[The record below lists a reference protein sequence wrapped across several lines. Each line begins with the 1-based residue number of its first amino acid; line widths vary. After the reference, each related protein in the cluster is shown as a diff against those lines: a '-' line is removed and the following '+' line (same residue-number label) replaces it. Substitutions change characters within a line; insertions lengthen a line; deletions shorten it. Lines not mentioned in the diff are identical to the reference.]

1 MNDEGASPGP
11 GSDGTGRPRTRAQVQ
26 SDLAGDRK
34 RMHDERRR
42 RPRRWPIPLIGLAAV
57 AAAVFVVTGSGRSG
71 HSQQVASAPV
81 SPKITT
87 NTNTNTNTTAT
98 TTTTTTTTAPP
109 YVPPQ
114 VTPTVTPPQ
123 AGEGTWTATDTWDPG
138 PPSLMTTTFRPDRAN
153 PSTVAYAVWMRS
165 SSTQLALYPGYKGPG
180 TIPAGMDR
188 GPQMIPTSGRPSL
201 LAAFNSGFYTADS
214 AAGFYAHGNLYDPM
228 INGLA
233 TVVSRTDGTVD
244 IAGWTG
250 GPTPDASVVTAR
262 QNLPLLVD
270 AGAPT
275 VAAQTPSTWGL
286 TLHGVPQ
293 VWRTGLGIDGHG
305 NLIYV
310 AAPFQT
316 AASLA
321 QLLVQLGS
329 VRGMQLDINPEWP
342 VYITYGGPGAAS
354 PMLFVPN
361 PNQIA
366 SRFLYSSTKDFFAI
380 YQKPTEVTVQP
391 W

>member
-1 MNDEGASPGP
+1 MNDDGVGPGP
-11 GSDGTGRPRTRAQVQ
+11 GSDGTGPQRTRAQVQ
-26 SDLAGDRK
+26 SDLSGDRK
-34 RMHDERRR
+34 RIDDERRR
-42 RPRRWPIPLIGLAAV
+42 RVRTRLFPLIGLAVVAV
-57 AAAVFVVTGSGRSG
+57 VIFVVTDSGVSG
-71 HSQQVASAPV
+71 PKQRVASTPDPPT
-81 SPKITT
+81 SIK
-87 NTNTNTNTTAT
+87 
-98 TTTTTTTTAPP
+98 TTTTTTTAPP
-109 YVPPQ
+109 YVPPPA
-114 VTPTVTPPQ
+114 TPTVTPAQ

-138 PPSLMTTTFRPDRAN
+138 PPSVMTTTFRPDPAN
-153 PSTVAYAVWMRS
+153 PTIVAYAAWMRS

-228 INGLA
+228 IDGLA

-244 IAGWTG
+244 IVSWTG
-250 GPTPDASVVTAR
+250 GTTPDASIVTAR

-275 VAAQTPSTWGL
+275 VAAQTASTWGI

-305 NLIYV
+305 NLIYA
-310 AAPFQT
+310 AAPLQT

-329 VRGMQLDINPEWP
+329 VRAMQLDINPEWP
-342 VYITYGGPGAAS
+342 IYITYGGPAAAS
-354 PMLFVPN
+354 PTLFVPN

-366 SRFLYSSTKDFFAI
+366 SRFLYSSTKDFFTI
-380 YQKPTEVTVQP
+380 YQKPADVTVQP